1 MSKMDATLEAVAI
14 QIAFFLLSILGA
26 WIVLI
31 ILKGTA
37 SIKSRGAQF
46 GGAAAMF
53 VAMFVLLNRYVPD
66 MRDGILSEARAAQT
80 LTVSTPS
87 GGNTP
92 QQSEVW
98 LSPTQQRMSS
108 RELKQ
113 LDKNKYVVEPSLGIA
128 LLQPP
133 NEGWVT
139 GAVEKVD
146 SISLVDV
153 PMVGMG
159 VGMFKSMLGE
169 GLINHP
175 VFALKEKKIHTVTLN
190 AASEVRG
197 ARMNFNPFTDKA
209 FVRKSMEANLSAMAM
224 MDENMANMLKE
235 HKDELLDTVEKTAGA
250 KLADGFDRYVQRM
263 LPIEKHIQNGVYVTT
278 FDLADPP
285 SPALTEIYKSM
296 SPLDRAIQSLA
307 LMGIQ
312 VGGGRNLKVDQAQG
326 VASYEGT
333 QRLRKVGVDGV
344 ETDTTLN
351 NLGFLVAADKRIIFV
366 QLIYLDIGDGLS
378 TSIFLK
384 KALDALYF
392 ST

>member
-1 MSKMDATLEAVAI
+1 MDATLEAVAI
-14 QIAFFLLSILGA
+14 QIGFFLLSILGA
-26 WIVLI
+26 WIVLR

-37 SIKSRGAQF
+37 SIKNKGAQF

-53 VAMFVLLNRYVPD
+53 VAMFILLNRYVPE
-66 MRDGILSEARAAQT
+66 MRDGILSEARAGQT

-87 GGNTP
+87 GGSTP
-92 QQSEVW
+92 QQVEVS
-98 LSPTQQRMSS
+98 LSPAQQRISS
-108 RELKQ
+108 RELNQ
-113 LDKNKYVVEPSLGIA
+113 LDKNKYVVESALGIA

-133 NEGWVT
+133 NDGWTT
-139 GAVEKVD
+139 GIVESVD
-146 SISLVDV
+146 SVSLVDV
-153 PMVGMG
+153 PMVAMG

-169 GLINHP
+169 DLISHP
-175 VFALKEKKIHTVTLN
+175 IFALKEKKYHTLTLT
-190 AASEVRG
+190 AISEVRG
-197 ARMNFNPFTDKA
+197 ARMNFNPFADKA
-209 FVRKSMEANLSAMAM
+209 FVRKSMEANLSAAAI
-224 MDENMANMLKE
+224 MDENVANSLKE
-235 HKDELLDTVEKTAGA
+235 HKEELLDEIEKTVGA
-250 KLADGFDRYVQRM
+250 QLADGFERYVQRT

-278 FDLADPP
+278 FDIADPS

-307 LMGIQ
+307 LKGIQ

-326 VASYEGT
+326 IASYEGT
-333 QRLRKVGVDGV
+333 QRLRKVIVDGV

-366 QLIYLDIGDGLS
+366 QLIYLDMGDGLS
-378 TSIFLK
+378 ISIFLK